1 MTDKEQYNIDLANR
15 QIEVNEWA
23 YSNKMDT
30 LFVFQL
36 LFITL
41 IFVAILM
48 LLKSQGLFGAAF
60 VWYAMAV
67 LAVLNVMIIIY
78 RSVYTSTKRD
88 SRMWNRKNFNGDGTQ
103 PSPLTRGDASYQAY
117 IDSVRG
123 NYGAAANSP
132 SCTCPTPAS
141 NC

>member
-1 MTDKEQYNIDLANR
+1 MPSTEQYNIDLANR

-23 YSNKMDT
+23 YGNKMDT

-36 LFITL
+36 LFISL

-48 LLKSQGLFGAAF
+48 LLKSQGLVGGAF
-60 VWYAMAV
+60 VWYFMAV
-67 LAVLNVMIIIY
+67 LAVLNIMIIIN

-88 SRMWNRKNFNGDGTQ
+88 TRMWNRKQFDGDGTK

-123 NYGAAANSP
+123 AYGAPANSP
-132 SCTCPTPAS
+132 SCKCETPAG

>member
-1 MTDKEQYNIDLANR
+1 MPSTEQYNIDLANR

-23 YSNKMDT
+23 YGNKMDT

-36 LFITL
+36 LFISL

-48 LLKSQGLFGAAF
+48 LLKSQGLVGGAF
-60 VWYAMAV
+60 VWYFMAV
-67 LAVLNVMIIIY
+67 LAVLNIMIIIN

-88 SRMWNRKNFNGDGTQ
+88 TRMWNRKQFDGDGTKS
-103 PSPLTRGDASYQAY
+103 SPLARGDASYQAY

-123 NYGAAANSP
+123 AYGAPANSP
-132 SCTCPTPAS
+132 SCKCETPAG